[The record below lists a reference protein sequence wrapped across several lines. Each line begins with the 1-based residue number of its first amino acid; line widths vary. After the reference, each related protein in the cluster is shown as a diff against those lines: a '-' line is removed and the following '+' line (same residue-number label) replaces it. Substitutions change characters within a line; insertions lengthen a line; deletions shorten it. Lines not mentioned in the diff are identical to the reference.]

1 VIHAFALEPQ
11 LVATWG
17 KREEYRFV
25 YDKFGPGTPRV
36 MLELPA
42 FSDWK
47 DAVCSAAAELELTEK
62 DWTRLTELFRI
73 FGEAR
78 CRRTDS
84 LYTDVVTWL
93 ENAER
98 EHDRKA
104 FRGTLAIQNPR
115 RRPEVVIAE
124 DIGSAKARLWACEAG
139 ATPPRTQC
147 H

>member
-1 VIHAFALEPQ
+1 MIHAFALEPQ